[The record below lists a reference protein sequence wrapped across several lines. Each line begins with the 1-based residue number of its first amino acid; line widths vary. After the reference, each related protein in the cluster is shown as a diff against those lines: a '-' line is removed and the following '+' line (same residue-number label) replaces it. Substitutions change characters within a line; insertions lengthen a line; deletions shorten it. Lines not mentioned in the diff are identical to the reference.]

1 MEYRDLNMA
10 NYFFTS
16 ESVSEGHPDKMC
28 DQISDAILDE
38 CFRQD
43 KFSRVACETAVG
55 GQHGEGFAMVFG
67 EITTNA
73 NLDYTKIIKDTV
85 KNIGYTKDEYGYTP
99 DSIKILNNIGKQS
112 QDIKAGVDNSLETRG
127 ESAGDSNQ
135 QGAGDQGMMFGY
147 ACDETDEKMPLAI
160 TLAHDLL
167 KRLSD
172 ARKNGEISYLRP
184 DSKSQVTL
192 EYDQNHKVVRV
203 DTIVVS
209 TQHDDNVSNQEIEKD
224 IKEKIIDGV
233 IKDDLLDK
241 NTKIIINPSGRF
253 VIGGPVGDAG
263 LTGRKII
270 VDTYGGAA
278 KHGGGAFSGKD
289 PTKVDR
295 SAAYAAR
302 HIAKNVIETQIAS
315 KAEIQLS
322 YAIGKA
328 EPVSIMVNTFGT
340 GKIEDSKIENAI
352 KKVFDLRPSGIISG
366 LDLRNPIYQQTAT
379 YGHFGRNDLS
389 LPWEAINHAKE
400 LDKLF

>member
-1 MEYRDLNMA
+1 MA

-73 NLDYTKIIKDTV
+73 NLDYTKIIKDTL

-192 EYDQNHKVVRV
+192 EYDQNHNVVRV

-233 IKDDLLDK
+233 IKDGLLDK

-340 GKIEDSKIENAI
+340 GKVEDSKIENAI

>member
-73 NLDYTKIIKDTV
+73 DLDYTKIIKDTV
-85 KNIGYTKDEYGYTP
+85 KKIGYTKDEYGYTP

-192 EYDQNHKVVRV
+192 EYDQNHNVVRV

-340 GKIEDSKIENAI
+340 GKVEDSKIENAI

>member
-1 MEYRDLNMA
+1 MA

-73 NLDYTKIIKDTV
+73 NVDYTKIIKDTV
-85 KNIGYTKDEYGYTP
+85 KKIGYTKDEYGYTP
-99 DSIKILNNIGKQS
+99 NSIKIINNIGKQS

-127 ESAGDSNQ
+127 ESAEDSTQ
-135 QGAGDQGMMFGY
+135 EGAGDQGMMFGY

-172 ARKNGEISYLRP
+172 ARKIGEISYLRP

-192 EYDQNHKVVRV
+192 EYDQNHNVVRV

-209 TQHDDNVSNQEIEKD
+209 TQHDDNISNQEIEKD
-224 IKEKIIDGV
+224 IKEKIIDVV

-340 GKIEDSKIENAI
+340 GKVEDSKIENAI
-352 KKVFDLRPSGIISG
+352 KKVFDLRPTGIISG

-379 YGHFGRNDLS
+379 YGHFGRDDLS

>member
-1 MEYRDLNMA
+1 MA

-85 KNIGYTKDEYGYTP
+85 KNIGYTKDEYGYSP

-192 EYDQNHKVVRV
+192 EYDQNHNVVRV

-209 TQHDDNVSNQEIEKD
+209 TQHDDNVSNEEIEKD
-224 IKEKIIDGV
+224 IKVKIIDGV

-340 GKIEDSKIENAI
+340 GKVEDSKIENAI

>member
-1 MEYRDLNMA
+1 MA

-127 ESAGDSNQ
+127 ESTGDSNQ
-135 QGAGDQGMMFGY
+135 EGAGDQGMMFGY

-340 GKIEDSKIENAI
+340 GKVEDSKIENAI

>member
-1 MEYRDLNMA
+1 MA

-167 KRLSD
+167 RRLSG

-192 EYDQNHKVVRV
+192 EYDQNHNVVRV

-340 GKIEDSKIENAI
+340 GKVEDSKIENAI

>member
-1 MEYRDLNMA
+1 MA

-192 EYDQNHKVVRV
+192 EYDQNHNVVRV

-209 TQHDDNVSNQEIEKD
+209 TQHDDKVSNQEIEKD

-340 GKIEDSKIENAI
+340 GKVEDSKIENAI

>member
-1 MEYRDLNMA
+1 MA

-55 GQHGEGFAMVFG
+55 GQHGEGFAIVFG

-192 EYDQNHKVVRV
+192 EYDQNHNVVRV

-340 GKIEDSKIENAI
+340 GKVEDSKIENAI

>member
-1 MEYRDLNMA
+1 MA

-73 NLDYTKIIKDTV
+73 NLDYTKIIKDTL

-192 EYDQNHKVVRV
+192 EYDQNHNVVRV

>member
-1 MEYRDLNMA
+1 MA

-73 NLDYTKIIKDTV
+73 NVDYTKIIKDTV
-85 KNIGYTKDEYGYTP
+85 KKIGYTKDEYGYTP
-99 DSIKILNNIGKQS
+99 NSIKIINNIGKQS

-127 ESAGDSNQ
+127 ESAEDSTQ
-135 QGAGDQGMMFGY
+135 EGAGDQGMMFGY

-172 ARKNGEISYLRP
+172 ARKIGEISYLRP

-192 EYDQNHKVVRV
+192 EYDQNHNVVRV

-340 GKIEDSKIENAI
+340 GKVEDSKIENAI

-379 YGHFGRNDLS
+379 YGHFGRDDLS

>member
-1 MEYRDLNMA
+1 MA

-172 ARKNGEISYLRP
+172 AGKNGEISYLRP

-192 EYDQNHKVVRV
+192 EYDQNHNVVRV

-340 GKIEDSKIENAI
+340 GKVEDSKIENAI

>member
-1 MEYRDLNMA
+1 MA

-192 EYDQNHKVVRV
+192 EYDQNHNVVRV

>member
-1 MEYRDLNMA
+1 MA

-112 QDIKAGVDNSLETRG
+112 QDIKAVVDNSLETRG
-127 ESAGDSNQ
+127 ESTGDSNQ
-135 QGAGDQGMMFGY
+135 EGAGDQGMMFGY

-192 EYDQNHKVVRV
+192 EYDQNHNVVRV

-209 TQHDDNVSNQEIEKD
+209 TQHDYNVSNQEIEKD

-328 EPVSIMVNTFGT
+328 EPVSVMVNTFGT
-340 GKIEDSKIENAI
+340 GKVEDSIIENAI

-389 LPWEAINHAKE
+389 LPWESINHAKE
-400 LDKLF
+400 LEKLF

>member
-1 MEYRDLNMA
+1 MA

-73 NLDYTKIIKDTV
+73 NVDYTKIIKDTV
-85 KNIGYTKDEYGYTP
+85 KKIGYTKDEYGYTP
-99 DSIKILNNIGKQS
+99 NSIKIINNIGKQS

-127 ESAGDSNQ
+127 ESAEDSTQ
-135 QGAGDQGMMFGY
+135 EGAGDQGMMFGY

-172 ARKNGEISYLRP
+172 ARKIGEISYLRP

-192 EYDQNHKVVRV
+192 EYDQNHNVVRV

-340 GKIEDSKIENAI
+340 GKVEDSKIENAI
-352 KKVFDLRPSGIISG
+352 KKVFDLRPTGIISG

-379 YGHFGRNDLS
+379 YGHFGRDDLS

>member
-1 MEYRDLNMA
+1 MA

-192 EYDQNHKVVRV
+192 EYDQNHNVVRV

-340 GKIEDSKIENAI
+340 GKVEDSKIENAI

>member
-1 MEYRDLNMA
+1 MA

-192 EYDQNHKVVRV
+192 EYDQNHNVVRV

-270 VDTYGGAA
+270 VDTYGGAD

-340 GKIEDSKIENAI
+340 GKVEDSKIENAI